1 MAVYND
7 KSVPDVKA
15 VMGTSAVST
24 DIGADESG
32 QGPAGVRTRIAR
44 AKAFARTRWAMGG
57 PPAGAAM
64 GLDQG
69 APERVRLGIY
79 VPTGDGRRLEFQER
93 RDRAMVTEDT
103 QTGWP

>member
-44 AKAFARTRWAMGG
+44 AKAFARTRR
-57 PPAGAAM
+57 AGC
-64 GLDQG
+64 
-69 APERVRLGIY
+69 RLVSPWVWI
-79 VPTGDGRRLEFQER
+79 
-93 RDRAMVTEDT
+93 
-103 QTGWP
+103 

>member
-15 VMGTSAVST
+15 VMGTYVVST

-44 AKAFARTRWAMGG
+44 AKTFARTRRAIGG
-57 PPAGAAM
+57 PPAGVAM
-64 GLDQG
+64 GLDLRSAG
-69 APERVRLGIY
+69 AGPAGNLR
-79 VPTGDGRRLEFQER
+79 PGR
-93 RDRAMVTEDT
+93 
-103 QTGWP
+103 GWAAA